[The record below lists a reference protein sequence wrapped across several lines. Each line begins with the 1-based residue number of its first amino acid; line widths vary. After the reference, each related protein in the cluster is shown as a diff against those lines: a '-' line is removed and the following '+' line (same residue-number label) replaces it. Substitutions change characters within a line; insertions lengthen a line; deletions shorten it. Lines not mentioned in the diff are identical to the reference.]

1 MYRVDSFPGH
11 IWWNFSFPVHP
22 FYLREVRRAR
32 FSTCFVRSYAWW
44 CSETWLRS
52 ALLRWFYQLSP
63 PSEKIRQSWI
73 SMDHTDFSNLQ
84 LPFLPTFYILVD
96 ISLVFQTFLF
106 GIKIYIYII
115 IYRDINYY
123 KSRKVKE
130 KLEKN
135 S

>member
-1 MYRVDSFPGH
+1 
-11 IWWNFSFPVHP
+11 
-22 FYLREVRRAR
+22 
-32 FSTCFVRSYAWW
+32 
-44 CSETWLRS
+44 
-52 ALLRWFYQLSP
+52 
-63 PSEKIRQSWI
+63 
-73 SMDHTDFSNLQ
+73 MDHTDFSNLQ

-106 GIKIYIYII
+106 GIKIYIYKTM
-115 IYRDINYY
+115 YRDINYY